1 ARQPSACRS
10 VAWARPTSS
19 AISSRSW
26 CPRALPSSQAPRST
40 STAGWAPS
48 CNDRV
53 SLRRS
58 AAAAHP
64 THMDTL
70 SLARFDRTHT
80 LGSGERVR
88 IRPIRPDDE
97 PRLSEL
103 YDRSSHTTR
112 YQRFFAG
119 HRRLPPDCARCL
131 ANVDYDRRFALV
143 VEDLEAPTTSVIGVA
158 RYEPTDD
165 GVPEIAVVVEDRW
178 QGKGLGT
185 LLLAELFRAA
195 VDNGITQFRA

>member
-1 ARQPSACRS
+1 
-10 VAWARPTSS
+10 
-19 AISSRSW
+19 
-26 CPRALPSSQAPRST
+26 
-40 STAGWAPS
+40 
-48 CNDRV
+48 
-53 SLRRS
+53 
-58 AAAAHP
+58 
-64 THMDTL
+64 MDTL
-70 SLARFDRTHT
+70 SLARFDRTLA

-112 YQRFFAG
+112 YQRFFTV
-119 HRRLPPDCARCL
+119 HRRLPPDWAHFL
-131 ANVDYDRRFALV
+131 ANVDYERRFALV
-143 VEDLEAPTTSVIGVA
+143 VEDLAAPTTSVIGVA

-185 LLLAELFRAA
+185 LLLTELFRAA
-195 VDNGITQFRA
+195 LDNGISHFRAWVLADNRRMLGMLARHAEVLERRMEQGVVELRLAPIYRPRTLSTGQ